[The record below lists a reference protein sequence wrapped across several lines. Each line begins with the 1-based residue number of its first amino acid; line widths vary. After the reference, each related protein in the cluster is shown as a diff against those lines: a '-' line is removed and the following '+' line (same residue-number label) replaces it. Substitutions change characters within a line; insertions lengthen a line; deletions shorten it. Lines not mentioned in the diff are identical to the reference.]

1 MTANVDDIRQ
11 LPARIMQEVSKVI
24 IGKQELKEALLVAL
38 LAGGHV
44 LIEGLPGTAKT
55 KLAETFAIVIGGK
68 FKRVQLTPDMMPS
81 DITGFYMYSSDGGSR
96 FLPGP
101 IFGNVV
107 LADELNR
114 TTPKTQS
121 ALLES
126 MGEGQVTIEG
136 VTHDLPRPFMVIAT
150 QLEAGAEGTY
160 PLTDV
165 QLDRFLVRDLS
176 RYPKREEEKLV
187 LSQIDYLDQPSL
199 SEIAS
204 AGDIEQLQKLTK
216 QVYVAEPVLEYLL
229 DIVEALRKDPDLA
242 QGPGPRGSI
251 AFYKCCRARALLE
264 ARDYVIPDDVKR
276 MAKLVMIHRLHVK
289 PEAEMDGLTPPLVLD
304 KVLSQVAVPRVEA

>member
-1 MTANVDDIRQ
+1 MSVNADGIHQV
-11 LPARIMQEVSKVI
+11 PARIIEEVSRVI

-55 KLAETFAIVIGGK
+55 KLAESFATAIGGK
-68 FKRVQLTPDMMPS
+68 FKRVQLTPDMMPT
-81 DITGFYMYSSDGGSR
+81 DITGFYIYSNDGSSR
-96 FLPGP
+96 FVPGP

-121 ALLES
+121 ALLEA

-136 VTHDLPRPFMVIAT
+136 VTHELPRPFMVIAT

-165 QLDRFLVRDLS
+165 QVDRFLVRDLS
-176 RYPKREEEKLV
+176 RYPTRDEEKLV
-187 LSQIDYLDQPSL
+187 LNRIDYLDQPSL
-199 SEIAS
+199 SPVAD
-204 AGDIEQLQKLTK
+204 ALDIERLQKLTRE
-216 QVYVAEPVLEYLL
+216 VHVSGAVLEYML
-229 DIVEALRKDPDLA
+229 DLVDALRRDPDIS

-251 AFYKCCRARALLE
+251 ALYKCCRARALLE
-264 ARDYVIPDDVKR
+264 ARDFVIPDDVKH
-276 MAKLVMIHRLHVK
+276 MGKLSLGHRLHIK
-289 PEAEMDGLTPPLVLD
+289 AEAEMDGITPALVLE
-304 KVLSQVAVPRVEA
+304 KALSQVAVPRIET